1 MSLRK
6 ILPAALIAL
15 TPVMASSA
23 FAASLTVGF
32 SQIGSESGWRAAETS
47 VSKTEAQK
55 RNITLKIADA
65 QQKQENQI
73 KAIRSFVAQGV
84 DAIFLAPVVAT
95 GWDAVLNEAK
105 DAKIPVILL
114 DRDIETANKALYL
127 TAVTSDSVHEGVVAG
142 EWLAKNVGSKPCS
155 VVELQGTVGASV
167 ATNRKKGFDDA
178 IAKHSNIK
186 MIRSQTGDFT
196 RAKGKEV
203 TESFLKAENGGK
215 NICALYAHNDDMAVG
230 AIQAIKEAGLKP
242 GKDILV
248 VSIDAVPDI
257 FKAFMA
263 GEANATV
270 ELTPNMAGPAFDA
283 LIAFKD
289 KGTVPPKWIQTESK
303 LYTPTDEPQ
312 KIYDSK
318 KGFDDAIAKHSNIKM
333 IRSQTGDFTRAKG
346 KEVTESFLKAENS
359 RAASRAVGKYRLWVR
374 VRKILALCSKSWA

>member
-1 MSLRK
+1 MTLRNSFV
-6 ILPAALIAL
+6 AALTAL
-15 TPVMASSA
+15 TPLMATSA

-47 VSKTEAQK
+47 VSKSEAQK
-55 RNITLKIADA
+55 CNITLKIADA

-114 DRDIETANKALYL
+114 DRDIETANKSLYL
-127 TAVTSDSVHEGVVAG
+127 TAVTSDSVQEGVVAG
-142 EWLAKNVGSKPCS
+142 EWLAKNVGSKPCN

-167 ATNRKKGFDDA
+167 ATNRKKGFDEA

-186 MIRSQTGDFT
+186 MMRSQTGDFT

-257 FKAFMA
+257 FKAFIA

-283 LIAFKD
+283 LIAYKE
-289 KGTVPPKWIQTESK
+289 KGTAPPKWIQTESK
-303 LYTPTDEPQ
+303 LYTPTDDPQ

-318 KGFDDAIAKHSNIKM
+318 KGL
-333 IRSQTGDFTRAKG
+333 G
-346 KEVTESFLKAENS
+346 
-359 RAASRAVGKYRLWVR
+359 Y
-374 VRKILALCSKSWA
+374 

>member
-1 MSLRK
+1 MTFRK
-6 ILPAALIAL
+6 FLPTALIAL
-15 TPVMASSA
+15 TPLMATSA
-23 FAASLTVGF
+23 FAAGLTVGF

-47 VSKTEAQK
+47 VSKSEAQK

-114 DRDIETANKALYL
+114 DRDVETADKSLYL
-127 TAVTSDSVHEGVVAG
+127 TAVTSDSVHEGAVAG
-142 EWLAKNVGSKPCS
+142 EWLAKQVGDKPCN

-178 IAKHSNIK
+178 IAKHANIK
-186 MIRSQTGDFT
+186 VVRSQTGDFT

-203 TESFLKAENGGK
+203 AESFLKAENGGK

-283 LIAFKD
+283 LIAYKD

-303 LYTPTDEPQ
+303 LYTPTDDPQ

-318 KGFDDAIAKHSNIKM
+318 KGL
-333 IRSQTGDFTRAKG
+333 G
-346 KEVTESFLKAENS
+346 
-359 RAASRAVGKYRLWVR
+359 Y
-374 VRKILALCSKSWA
+374 